1 MGFAKL
7 LPLIFFAA
15 LTACSPAR
23 AAEPKEYL
31 YRISAEDHDRNL
43 KEAVSWVHLLGSP
56 LQGEDLE
63 DFLIRKS
70 SWGRFKTLK
79 EAGFT
84 REAIY

>member
-1 MGFAKL
+1 MSRGILFTL
-7 LPLIFFAA
+7 VMFSSLAA
-15 LTACSPAR
+15 YAEV
-23 AAEPKEYL
+23 AEPKEYI

-43 KEAVSWVHLLGSP
+43 KEAVSWVHLFGTP

-84 REAIY
+84 REVREE